1 MNQKL
6 TTMFSAKA
14 TTLSNL
20 QIAIAMATI
29 IGFWFFPFT
38 IHNIITTVVFFY
50 LYNIVGISITLHR
63 YYSHKSFE
71 FSSSV
76 VKWISTLFS
85 IFSLRGSP
93 IGWTYVHR
101 LHHPYA
107 DTEKDPHSPH
117 NLGLKLFFQKD
128 VESHSSKMNMF
139 MVKDLMSKE
148 HLFIN
153 KYYFLIVL
161 IWAAGLAI
169 ISPSLLYFAWILPIA
184 IVQLSQSAFN
194 YFAHTSGYRNKE
206 SKDKS
211 TNNVFLWPFILGD
224 AWHNNHHTN
233 AGSFTT
239 KEKSWEID
247 PAAWIIQIIK
257 K

>member
-1 MNQKL
+1 MNWKL
-6 TTMFSAKA
+6 SSMFSAKA
-14 TTLSNL
+14 STLSNL
-20 QIAIAMATI
+20 QIIVSIIAVA
-29 IGFWFFPFT
+29 GFWFFPFT
-38 IHNIITTVVFFY
+38 ITDIAVAVIFFY
-50 LYNIVGISITLHR
+50 LYSIVGVSITLHR

-71 FSSSV
+71 FSFAF
-76 VKWISTLFS
+76 VKWISTLIS
-85 IFSLRGSP
+85 VFSLRGSP
-93 IGWTYVHR
+93 IGWAYIHR

-107 DTEKDPHSPH
+107 DTEKDPHSPY
-117 NLGLKLFFQKD
+117 NLGLKLFFLKD
-128 VESHSSKMNMF
+128 VEPHSSKMNIF
-139 MVKDLMSKE
+139 MVKDMMSKE

-153 KYYFLIVL
+153 KYYFLL
-161 IWAAGLAI
+161 ILMWLFLLAVI
-169 ISPSLLYFAWILPIA
+169 NPSLIYFAWILPIA
-184 IVQLSQSAFN
+184 IVQFSQASFN

-247 PAAWIIQIIK
+247 PAAWIIRTIK

>member
-1 MNQKL
+1 
-6 TTMFSAKA
+6 MFSAKA
-14 TTLSNL
+14 STLSNL
-20 QIAIAMATI
+20 QIIVSIAAVT
-29 IGFWFFPFT
+29 GFWFFPFT
-38 IHNIITTVVFFY
+38 MTNIAVSIIFFY
-50 LYNIVGISITLHR
+50 LYNIVGVSITLHR

-71 FSSSV
+71 FSFV
-76 VKWISTLFS
+76 FVKWLCTLISV
-85 IFSLRGSP
+85 FSLRGSP
-93 IGWTYVHR
+93 IGWAYIHR

-107 DTEKDPHSPH
+107 DTEKDPHSPY
-117 NLGLKLFFQKD
+117 NLGLKLFFLKD
-128 VESHSSKMNMF
+128 VEPHSSKMNIF
-139 MVKDLMSKE
+139 MVKDMMSKE

-153 KYYFLIVL
+153 KYYFLL
-161 IWAAGLAI
+161 ILMWLLLLAVI
-169 ISPSLLYFAWILPIA
+169 NPSLIYFAWILPIA
-184 IVQLSQSAFN
+184 IVQFSQASFN

-239 KEKSWEID
+239 KEKIWEID
-247 PAAWIIQIIK
+247 PAAWIIQLIK